1 MTVVPFPR
9 PAVKPSFTMQAHQ
22 LLRQALEASAAHGVV
37 IFAVGPDG
45 KNSLQTLW
53 LPDESINGSPH
64 FDLVNGARV
73 ALDKYAQDFLE

>member
-9 PAVKPSFTMQAHQ
+9 QPVKPSFRMQAHQ
-22 LLRQALEASAAHGVV
+22 LLRQALEASAAHGIV

-73 ALDKYAQDFLE
+73 ALEKYAQDFLE